1 MPNAASK
8 IAKFY
13 LTLKDIVKIFLN
25 FSEVVK
31 SNQIWSHSS
40 CLVSPSHTQ
49 HSRLLYDEGLVRY
62 SSVGTTNL
70 QSKIVS
76 NTMVHPEIL

>member
-76 NTMVHPEIL
+76 NKMVHPEIL